1 MAVRTPSA
9 QVTIFSDTTQ
19 ESQRV
24 ANQLRAYL
32 LSHLQPQISC
42 AITDYTDAL
51 ELAANLPQYLILVY
65 SSPSQ
70 RTSQVDKVVDKA
82 LEMILQRQM
91 KSIVAVTTTPGGSP
105 STSISLPEKWASIP
119 VYNANDYPD
128 KTLLAKDVLREAA
141 YVKLPYSQEVSS
153 SAGQSAQRATHGWG
167 SKTPPLWLTVGII
180 TMLVAVVTSILFF
193 VFSRPLQSKSPSSA
207 NLTATAQVNGVATG
221 KGTKTAGTAVATP
234 DAEQQAKQQ
243 ELAKITSV
251 KPTVS
256 GFQTNV
262 GWINDGSKADRA
274 CANKNNT
281 DYTVDIKQNAQYQ
294 PCLASGLLYK
304 SFALQVTMNINGDAG
319 GVIFRS
325 NNGTYYRLAYN
336 TNTSAFNL
344 VLCDKVMPCATNS
357 TNEGNTVGKS
367 VSVAGNKKSITLAV
381 IVQEKNIDVYADQKF
396 VTRFTNDANGVV
408 GQIGVYAADVNND
421 TDVTF
426 SDLKIWSLDNKR

>member
-24 ANQLRAYL
+24 ASQLQAYL

-42 AITDYTDAL
+42 AVTYYTDAL

-65 SSPSQ
+65 SSPPQ
-70 RTSQVDKVVDKA
+70 RTGQVDKVIDKS
-82 LEMILQRQM
+82 LEMILRRQM
-91 KSIVAVTTTPGGSP
+91 KSIVAVTTTP
-105 STSISLPEKWASIP
+105 STSIVLPEKWASIP

-167 SKTPPLWLTVGII
+167 SKTPSLWLTVGII
-180 TMLVAVVTSILFF
+180 TMLVAVVASILFF
-193 VFSRPLQSKSPSSA
+193 VFSRPLQSNSPSSA
-207 NLTATAQVNGVATG
+207 NLTATAQVNGAATG
-221 KGTKTAGTAVATP
+221 KRTKTAGTAVATP
-234 DAEQQAKQQ
+234 DAEQQARQQ
-243 ELAKITSV
+243 DLAKITSV
-251 KPTVS
+251 KPAVS

-262 GWINDGSKADRA
+262 GWSNDGSKADRA

-281 DYTVDIKQNAQYQ
+281 DYTVDIKQSAQYQ
-294 PCLASGLLYK
+294 PCLASGLPYK
-304 SFALQVTMNINGDAG
+304 NFALQVTMNINGDAG

-381 IVQEKNIDVYADQKF
+381 VVQEKNIDVYADQKF

-426 SDLKIWSLDNKR
+426 SDLKIWSLDSKQ